1 MSGEHDTS
9 VLKARFDLDKCVT
22 EIILVIFPAT
32 LQLADNLYLSPLSL
46 KLMLCFRLARR
57 LRVIV
62 VAGVGVG
69 VVGAA
74 YIRIEYLDINLS
86 ARSQSKPLVLAWDS
100 SSLESD

>member
-9 VLKARFDLDKCVT
+9 VLKARFDLDECVT

>member
-1 MSGEHDTS
+1 MSSEHDTS

-22 EIILVIFPAT
+22 EIILVIFPTT

-74 YIRIEYLDINLS
+74 YIRIEYLDINSCQLCH
-86 ARSQSKPLVLAWDS
+86 RTKTIS
-100 SSLESD
+100 SGVG